1 MPAPPPS
8 PVDYEQLRRFVVPRV
23 RVRRCTPPRPRT
35 NLLEQLLEVVYR
47 GLRRLR
53 TLAAR

>member
-8 PVDYEQLRRFVVPRV
+8 PVDYEQLRTFVARRV
-23 RVRRCTPPRPRT
+23 RARRCTPPRPRT
-35 NLLEQLLEVVYR
+35 NLLEQFLELVYR

-53 TLAAR
+53 MLAAR